1 MSKNSVY
8 YEMLSFKEQEQFNNN
23 YDEQQI
29 LQDCSLQ
36 KYLTKRSRNFQA
48 FLQGAFVFD
57 LSNEG
62 HDYWMSIVNSD
73 RCIPNWVDVYFD
85 KFDKVG
91 DSIVVKS
98 DCRRIALP
106 MAFANVIADSL
117 MINGMIVKYIIPKFE
132 KIEIIYEKEN

>member
-1 MSKNSVY
+1 MSKNSLY

-23 YDEQQI
+23 YDEQQV

-73 RCIPNWVDVYFD
+73 RCIPNWVLMYYD
-85 KFDKVG
+85 KFEKVG
-91 DSIVVKS
+91 EVYKISSECKSIQ
-98 DCRRIALP
+98 LP
-106 MAFANVIADSL
+106 MVFANVIADS
-117 MINGMIVKYIIPKFE
+117 MIINGLIVKYIIPKFE
-132 KIEIIYEKEN
+132 KIEIIYEKED